1 MRIQYLAYQTFLS
14 LSIFILT
21 CCSDDF
27 QHPGG
32 FGFHA
37 GEACITYSVADEN
50 GTRQLSDLRCETAV
64 GHAYFLFF
72 SKDGEFIDY
81 AIAADDV
88 DNSGMMKFDI
98 PASLV
103 QNVNYS
109 LIALANAD
117 DFTPAGYD
125 NFGDYLQ
132 SFSSLP
138 LTLDDPRL
146 LLQCKSPMTPLS
158 IESLPMMASLKDNS
172 SFSFSRVGNVMK
184 VRGSLDFKR
193 LVARIDVTNKV
204 SDNFQ
209 LKGVGLCNWRDSYA
223 PLSETSD
230 IEGNIKGV
238 LSDADAACDF
248 IDLSNYSDGAETV
261 PAFYSFPYASREAGQ
276 GDRTTTALM
285 LKAIYDNDTDISY
298 YRVNVGLKDSF
309 SELKSNHR
317 YNIVVKSV
325 KARGKDTPLEAY
337 EATAQSPIEGP
348 AFTLKECPKSEAD
361 CTHLEEFVQ
370 ATATTDG
377 KIVINGFDPDSFN
390 SFIDIPFR
398 LDVSES
404 LGPDVLISV
413 SSSLK
418 WPLEGAVSKS
428 CCKNV
433 YYYSPESFK
442 YGSVVEKNSSE
453 EVGYSVVTTPPIEPE
468 PLSKNSTFYIS
479 VGAMAPDDPAINRT
493 LTLSANGK
501 TVSYDIIVRPG
512 KVIINDVIMKFDNQ
526 NYLIADRNYQC
537 YENFKEYNESDNS
550 SLSNWNG
557 GVRKQ
562 AYYYCS
568 FKGMKIP
575 GKGSESS
582 AENVANETYHSE
594 MLGYNALYGSADS
607 YQTRRSQW
615 TSINKC
621 DNSDCDSP
629 FYSATELDNW
639 GHMSTA
645 MIKELAN
652 RMKVSKMRTFLM
664 SDLKAID
671 SDKSEI
677 PVCCY
682 FPYYN
687 SDSNSMDTS
696 ESDWGYYAATSYK
709 KDFNDLCHIRLTLCT
724 NVGLK
729 NVIVNSTTTTTTLR
743 GCLRPV
749 RKLDATQYKNYKE
762 NYLGHG
768 DGGTLKLKACEPDKR
783 E

>member
-1 MRIQYLAYQTFLS
+1 MRIQYIAYQIFLS

-27 QHPGG
+27 QHQGG
-32 FGFHA
+32 SVSHA
-37 GEACITYSVADEN
+37 GEASIAYSLADEN
-50 GTRQLSDLRCETAV
+50 NTRQLSDLRCEAAV

-125 NFGDYLQ
+125 DFGDYLQ

-158 IESLPMMASLKDNS
+158 IESLPMMATLMDNS
-172 SFSFSRVGNVMK
+172 SFSFSRVGNALK
-184 VRGSLDFKR
+184 VRGSLDFNR
-193 LVARIDVTNKV
+193 LVARIDVTNNV

-209 LKGVGLCNWRDSYA
+209 LKGLGLCNWRDSYA
-223 PLSETSD
+223 PLSETAD
-230 IEGNIKGV
+230 IEGNIKGI
-238 LSDADAACDF
+238 LSDADASCDF
-248 IDLSNYSDGAETV
+248 IDISNYSYGAETV
-261 PAFYSFPYASREAGQ
+261 PVFYSFPYASREAGQ

-285 LKAIYDNDTDISY
+285 LKAIYGDDTDISY

-317 YNIVVKSV
+317 YNIVVNSV
-325 KARGKDTPLEAY
+325 KAGGKDTPLEAY
-337 EATAQSPIEGP
+337 EATSQSPIEGP
-348 AFTLKECPKSEAD
+348 AFTLEKCPESEAD
-361 CTHLEEFVQ
+361 CKHLDDFVQ
-370 ATATTDG
+370 ATATTHG
-377 KIVINGFDPDSFN
+377 KIVIDGFEPDSFN

-404 LGPDVLISV
+404 LGSDVHVSV
-413 SSSLK
+413 SSSLE
-418 WPLEGAVSKS
+418 WPLEGTVSS
-428 CCKNV
+428 TCCKNV

-442 YGSVVEKNSSE
+442 DGSVVDAGN
-453 EVGYSVVTTPPIEPE
+453 SVVLTPPAVTQ

-479 VGAMAPDDPAINRT
+479 VGAMAPDDPPINRT

-501 TVSYDIIVRPG
+501 SVSYDIIVRPR
-512 KVIINDVIMKFDNQ
+512 KVIINDVIMKFESN
-526 NYLIADRNYQC
+526 NYLIADRNYQNF
-537 YENFKEYNESDNS
+537 ENFKEYNGSNGT

-568 FKGMKIP
+568 LKDMNIP
-575 GKGSESS
+575 GKASESS

-594 MLGYNALYGSADS
+594 MLGYNAPYGSADS

-629 FYSATELDNW
+629 FYSESELNNW
-639 GHMSTA
+639 GHMSTP
-645 MIKELAN
+645 MFKELAN
-652 RMKVSKMRTFLM
+652 RMKVSKMRTFLV

-729 NVIVNSTTTTTTLR
+729 NVIVNSTTTTTTTTLR

-749 RKLDATQYKNYKE
+749 RVLDATQYKNYKD

>member
-1 MRIQYLAYQTFLS
+1 MRIQYIAYQIFLL

-32 FGFHA
+32 CGSHA

-72 SKDGEFIDY
+72 SKDGDFIDY

-98 PASLV
+98 PATLV
-103 QNVNYS
+103 QNVQYS

-125 NFGDYLQ
+125 DFGDYLQ

-158 IESLPMMASLKDNS
+158 IESLPMMATLKDNN
-172 SFSFSRVGNVMK
+172 SFSFSRVGNAMK
-184 VRGSLDFKR
+184 VRGSLDFNR
-193 LVARIDVTNKV
+193 LVARMDVTNKV
-204 SDNFQ
+204 GDSFQ
-209 LKGVGLCNWRDSYA
+209 LQGVGLCNWRDSYA
-223 PLSETSD
+223 PLAETSD

-238 LSDADAACDF
+238 LSDADASCDF
-248 IDLSNYSDGAETV
+248 IDISNYSDGTKTV
-261 PAFYSFPYASREAGQ
+261 PVFYSFPYASGEAGQ

-309 SELKSNHR
+309 SELKTNHR
-317 YNIVVKSV
+317 YNIVVNSV

-337 EATAQSPIEGP
+337 ETTAQSPIEGP
-348 AFTLKECPKSEAD
+348 AFTLEKCPESEAD

-377 KIVINGFDPDSFN
+377 KIVIDGFEPDSFN

-404 LGPDVLISV
+404 LGSDVLVSV
-413 SSSLK
+413 SSSLE

-442 YGSVVEKNSSE
+442 YGSVVDAGN
-453 EVGYSVVTTPPIEPE
+453 SVVATLPTATQT
-468 PLSKNSTFYIS
+468 LSKNSTFYIS

-501 TVSYDIIVRPG
+501 TVSYDIIVRPS
-512 KVIINDVIMKFDNQ
+512 KVIINDVIMNLNNK

-537 YENFKEYNESDNS
+537 YQNFKEYNGSNGS

-557 GVRKQ
+557 GIRKQ

-568 FKGMKIP
+568 FKDMKIP
-575 GKGSESS
+575 GKASHS
-582 AENVANETYHSE
+582 ATENVANETYHSE
-594 MLGYNALYGSADS
+594 MLGYNARQDS
-607 YQTRRSQW
+607 TDRYQARRSQW
-615 TSINKC
+615 TKINKC
-621 DNSDCDSP
+621 DSPDCDSP
-629 FYSATELDNW
+629 FYTESELNKW
-639 GHMSTA
+639 GPMTTA
-645 MIKELAN
+645 IMEELVN

-677 PVCCY
+677 PICCY

-687 SDSNSMDTS
+687 SDCNSMDKS
-696 ESDWGYYAATSYK
+696 MSDWGYYTGPENLVYFNSLSYNGRK
-709 KDFNDLCHIRLTLCT
+709 LVRCT
-724 NVGLK
+724 NVGLEFIEVK
-729 NVIVNSTTTTTTLR
+729 SWAITSR

-749 RKLDATQYKNYKE
+749 RVLDATQYKKYKE
-762 NYLGHG
+762 NYLGYG
-768 DGGTLKLKACEPDKR
+768 VDETLKLKACEPDKR

>member
-1 MRIQYLAYQTFLS
+1 MRIQYLAYQIFLS

-32 FGFHA
+32 TASHA

-50 GTRQLSDLRCETAV
+50 GTRQLSGLRCETAV

-98 PASLV
+98 PASLA

-125 NFGDYLQ
+125 DFGDYLQ
-132 SFSSLP
+132 SFSSLS
-138 LTLDDPRL
+138 LTLDDRRL
-146 LLQCKSPMTPLS
+146 LLHCKSPMTPLS

-172 SFSFSRVGNVMK
+172 SFSFSRVGNAMK

-193 LVARIDVTNKV
+193 LVARIDVTNNV
-204 SDNFQ
+204 SDSLQ
-209 LKGVGLCNWRDSYA
+209 LQGIGLCNWRDSYA

-238 LSDADAACDF
+238 LSDADALCDF
-248 IDLSNYSDGAETV
+248 TDISNNSQGAETAPV
-261 PAFYSFPYASREAGQ
+261 FYSFPYASREAGQ

-285 LKAIYDNDTDISY
+285 LKAIYGDNTDISY

-309 SELKSNHR
+309 SELKTNHR
-317 YNIVVKSV
+317 YNIVVNSV

-337 EATAQSPIEGP
+337 ETTAQSPIEGP
-348 AFTLKECPKSEAD
+348 AFTLEKCPESEAD

-377 KIVINGFDPDSFN
+377 KIVIDGFEPDSFN

-404 LGPDVLISV
+404 LGSDVLVSV
-413 SSSLK
+413 SSSLE

-442 YGSVVEKNSSE
+442 YGSVVDAGN
-453 EVGYSVVTTPPIEPE
+453 SVVATLPTATQT
-468 PLSKNSTFYIS
+468 LSKNSTFYIS

-501 TVSYDIIVRPG
+501 TVSYDIIVRPS
-512 KVIINDVIMKFDNQ
+512 KVIINDVIMNLNNK

-537 YENFKEYNESDNS
+537 YQNFKEYNGSNGS
-550 SLSNWNG
+550 SLSNWDG

-568 FKGMKIP
+568 FKDMKIP
-575 GKGSESS
+575 GKASESA

-607 YQTRRSQW
+607 YQPRRSQW
-615 TSINKC
+615 TDINKC
-621 DNSDCDSP
+621 DNTDCDSP
-629 FYSATELDNW
+629 FYSTSELNNW
-639 GHMSTA
+639 GRMTTPI
-645 MIKELAN
+645 IKELAN

-664 SDLKAID
+664 SDLNAID

-687 SDSNSMDTS
+687 SDSNTMDTG
-696 ESDWGYYAATSYK
+696 ESDWGYYAAAGYSN
-709 KDFNDLCHIRLTLCT
+709 DFNYLVAIRLVRCT
-724 NVGLK
+724 NVGLEYVSVK
-729 NVIVNSTTTTTTLR
+729 SNATTSR

-749 RKLDATQYKNYKE
+749 RVLDATQYKKYKDK
-762 NYLGHG
+762 YLGYG
-768 DGGTLKLKACEPDKR
+768 GAGTLKLKACEPDKR